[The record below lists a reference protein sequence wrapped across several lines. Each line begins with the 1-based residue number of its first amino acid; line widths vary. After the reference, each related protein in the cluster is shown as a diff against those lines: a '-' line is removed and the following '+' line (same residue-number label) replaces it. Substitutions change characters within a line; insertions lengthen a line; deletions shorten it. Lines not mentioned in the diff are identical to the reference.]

1 MTKLIILVASA
12 ALVFSSSALARK
24 TCPEALVQNIQI
36 ESDHVLYKQVGYPW
50 RRLGILDE
58 PGTRERLSALL
69 AAQMANKKVI
79 VAYKNNEYSC
89 ISENYSESAYLLRTH
104 ND

>member
-1 MTKLIILVASA
+1 MKKLTILMVASV
-12 ALVFSSSALARK
+12 LIFSSSALARK

-69 AAQMANKKVI
+69 AAQMANKKVTI
-79 VAYKNNEYSC
+79 AYKNNEYSC
-89 ISENYSESAYLLRTH
+89 IEENYTESAHLLRTQ

>member
-1 MTKLIILVASA
+1 MAKLMILVASA
-12 ALVFSSSALARK
+12 ALIFSSSALAR
-24 TCPEALVQNIQI
+24 TVCPEALVQNIQI

-69 AAQMANKKVI
+69 AAQMANKKVTI
-79 VAYKNNEYSC
+79 AYKNDGYSC
-89 ISENYSESAYLLRTH
+89 IAENYTESAYLLRTQ
-104 ND
+104 NN